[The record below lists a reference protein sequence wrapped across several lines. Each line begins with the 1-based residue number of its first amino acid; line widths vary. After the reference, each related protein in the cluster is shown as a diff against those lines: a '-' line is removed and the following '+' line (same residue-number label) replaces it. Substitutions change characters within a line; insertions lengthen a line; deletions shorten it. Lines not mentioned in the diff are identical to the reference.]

1 MDTNWNTVSSIQ
13 THNFFY
19 CKGGHSLEQVA
30 QRDYGVS
37 IPGDIENST
46 GHLL

>member
-1 MDTNWNTVSSIQ
+1 MDTDWNTVSSIQ
-13 THNFFY
+13 TQNFFY
-19 CKGGHSLEQVA
+19 CKSGRSLEQVA

-37 IPGDIENST
+37 IPGDIVNST